1 MLWPFSQ
8 LSKCRER
15 ARCALPLCPNHSLCL
30 RMWWAEE
37 THVPICPN
45 FNQNYNHGGRGVG
58 RTLLLGDK
66 SAKLSFREFCSET
79 TCVEKGHISFPSGTS
94 RLVAFLKTGV
104 GKMWQ
109 KEGQK
114 VLKVKPNTLKLF
126 RKCQN
131 M

>member
-1 MLWPFSQ
+1 MVP
-8 LSKCRER
+8 R
-15 ARCALPLCPNHSLCL
+15 A
-30 RMWWAEE
+30 
-37 THVPICPN
+37 PN
-45 FNQNYNHGGRGVG
+45 F
-58 RTLLLGDK
+58 
-66 SAKLSFREFCSET
+66 
-79 TCVEKGHISFPSGTS
+79 HIENSVQKPLVWRKDTSLFPTGTS

-104 GKMWQ
+104 GKTWQ